1 MVAWMRNGRTW
12 AWLIVLICGQLG
24 CARSA
29 ALPPPKPMPAPP
41 QLNPPI
47 VTPPQSSIP
56 SWNVQTDRDLWR
68 PTAKARDWKYIVIHH
83 TASEKG
89 SVESIHE
96 EHLQKKDA
104 NGNAW
109 LGIGYH
115 FLIGNGNGMPDG
127 DIEPTF
133 RWRQQLQGAH
143 AGSSDPAY
151 NQQGIGICLVGNF
164 EKHAPSSKQMTAL
177 KKLVR
182 TMKGEYRV
190 ASKNVIGHRDV
201 RATECPG
208 KLFPMEEVANEPI
221 DFQFSEATPANPVLR
236 VANQIGKHP

>member
-1 MVAWMRNGRTW
+1 VVARMRNGRGW
-12 AWLIVLICGQLG
+12 QCLALLILGQMG

-29 ALPPPKPMPAPP
+29 ALPPPAALPSRPSTTPALVPP
-41 QLNPPI
+41 PASVPHL
-47 VTPPQSSIP
+47 
-56 SWNVQTDRDLWR
+56 NVQSERDAWK
-68 PTAKARDWKYIVIHH
+68 PAAKAREWKYIVIHH

-96 EHLQKKDA
+96 EHLKKKDA

-127 DIEPTF
+127 EIESTF

-143 AGSSDPAY
+143 AGSSDPVY

-164 EKHAPSSKQMTAL
+164 EKHAPSARQMTAL

-221 DFQFSEATPANPVLR
+221 DFRFSEATPAKPGLI
-236 VANQIGKHP
+236 VAQ

>member
-1 MVAWMRNGRTW
+1 MVAWMRNGRGSW
-12 AWLIVLICGQLG
+12 CLFALILCLTG

-29 ALPPPKPMPAPP
+29 ALPPPAPRPLPPVAPVVPPPANGPS
-41 QLNPPI
+41 LN
-47 VTPPQSSIP
+47 
-56 SWNVQTDRDLWR
+56 NVQTDRDLWR
-68 PTAKARDWKYIVIHH
+68 PSAKARDWKYIVIHH

-96 EHLQKKDA
+96 EHLKKKDA
-104 NGNAW
+104 NGNPW

-127 DIEPTF
+127 EIEGTF

-143 AGSSDPAY
+143 AGSSDPVY

-164 EKHAPSSKQMTAL
+164 ENHAPTSKQLAAL

-182 TMKGEYRV
+182 SMKGEYRI

-208 KLFPMEEVANEPI
+208 KLFPMAEVANEPI
-221 DFQFSEATPANPVLR
+221 DFRFSEAMPADTGLT
-236 VANQIGKHP
+236 VARQIGMSP